1 MNYYDI
7 FSNNFNEIIYD
18 NDYYK
23 KYLNYCIKSFHNILL
38 YTSIGFPID
47 IYIDE
52 IIKGKF
58 NLKKIYKNEC
68 LWEKNVIYYEN
79 QYFFEIDLYNP
90 EIKDYSFIDKFISSI
105 IKTKNL
111 VNKHF
116 IIIKNIDLLNKHFN
130 SFRIILE
137 KYYNNVYFLCSTFNY
152 SFLENPIKSRFNS
165 IRLPLFK
172 HNEIK
177 NIFKKLNIPINRF
190 LLENKTRNII
200 NALFITQVE
209 KNEPHLINYEFCNLN
224 YPPLLQFIKSKKYDI
239 EDIKTLSYK
248 LCQYNI
254 TICQL
259 TLDLLKI
266 FNSNKKKQEIIK
278 LAIEIDNMLV
288 LSNKGREPIY
298 IECYLSN
305 IIL

>member
-1 MNYYDI
+1 MNYYDL
-7 FSNNFNEIIYD
+7 FSNNFND
-18 NDYYK
+18 FLGDYHK
-23 KYLNYCIKSFHNILL
+23 KNLNYCIKSNNNVLL
-38 YTSIGFPID
+38 YTKIGFPID

-52 IIKGKF
+52 IIKQKF
-58 NLKKIYKNEC
+58 NFKKIYRNEC
-68 LWEKNVIYYEN
+68 IWEKNIVYYEN

-90 EIKDYSFIDKFISSI
+90 EIKDYSLIDKLISSI

-111 VNKHF
+111 VSKHF
-116 IIIKNIDLLNKHFN
+116 IIIKNIDLLNKYFN

-137 KYYNNVYFLCSTFNY
+137 KYYNNVYFLCTTFNY
-152 SFLENPIKSRFNS
+152 SVLENPIKSRFTT

-172 HNEIK
+172 HDEIK
-177 NIFKKLNIPINRF
+177 NIFKKLNIPLNRF

-209 KNEPHLINYEFCNLN
+209 KYEPHLINYEFCNLN

-239 EDIKTLSYK
+239 EDIRTLSYK

-254 TICQL
+254 NISQL
-259 TLDLLKI
+259 TLDLLNI
-266 FNSNKKKQEIIK
+266 FNSNKKKEEIIK
-278 LAIEIDNMLV
+278 IASEIDNMLV

-305 IIL
+305 ILL